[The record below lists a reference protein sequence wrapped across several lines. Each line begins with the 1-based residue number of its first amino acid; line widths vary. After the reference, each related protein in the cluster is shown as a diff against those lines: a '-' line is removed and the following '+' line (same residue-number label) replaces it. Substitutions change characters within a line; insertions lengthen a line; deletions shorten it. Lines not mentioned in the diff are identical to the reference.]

1 MILTSKKTDE
11 IGETKSV
18 ITFSKAQILKSKRY
32 QHKQDVVNVVLKAD
46 KAYTLEKVDE
56 LIKKFYER

>member
-18 ITFSKAQILKSKRY
+18 TTFSKDQILKSKRY
-32 QHKQDVVNVVLKAD
+32 QHKKDVVNVVLKAD